1 MKILC
6 SVSFRIK
13 GKITSFNRYS
23 VVELLL
29 LIIINKNTNFWNH
42 QNVISCS
49 LAHEQHFLKML

>member
-13 GKITSFNRYS
+13 GKITSFNRHS

-29 LIIINKNTNFWNH
+29 LIIINKSTNFRNH
-42 QNVISCS
+42 QNVISSS